1 MSDTTSGPDKTGAT
15 PSDGADA
22 TLPGDESATDAPAEA
37 EVAAEPGVEPGS
49 EPGADPVTDAAG
61 EPLSVDSEAGF
72 AEPDPEPVAAAGPV
86 PAAVAEPFAE
96 PAAEPADVEPEP
108 VAGPK
113 PVAEPEPEPE
123 PVAAVP
129 AAAAVAPEPVVESDV
144 DADAARTA
152 KLDEAVQRANAGAV
166 TSPGS
171 DADADAL
178 AALAVPAVTPSEPTA
193 EPASE
198 PLPEPVAAESVRR
211 ETYIPPSAAAATV
224 GGAATLAPDPLITPS
239 TPPGPPQTIYVQAPV
254 PPKLK
259 GNRGF
264 GVLVAAI
271 GAVAFALIYAAV
283 TYLLLL
289 SRGDQGAATD
299 EFVKFLAGPYWALFW
314 VPTIA
319 LFLGFSLLAA
329 IVNRGPWWTYAVFGL
344 LVGVLVY
351 FSYIG
356 ASLLAVQAWTL
367 TFDEAQTFIGERWL
381 DPFAIVAGVIARE
394 IPIWLGGWIA
404 ARGRTVTE
412 RNRVALE
419 AYDRE
424 LAAGP
429 KPIA

>member
-1 MSDTTSGPDKTGAT
+1 MSDTTSGPDETGAT
-15 PSDGADA
+15 PSDEADA
-22 TLPGDESATDAPAEA
+22 TLPADETASKGSETADEVAGVDEIDEFDGVDDAVTDAP
-37 EVAAEPGVEPGS
+37 
-49 EPGADPVTDAAG
+49 G
-61 EPLSVDSEAGF
+61 EPPVD
-72 AEPDPEPVAAAGPV
+72 
-86 PAAVAEPFAE
+86 E
-96 PAAEPADVEPEP
+96 PAAAAADVEPE
-108 VAGPK
+108 AA
-113 PVAEPEPEPE
+113 AEPEAFAAPEPAPAPE
-123 PVAAVP
+123 PVASDSVEPAPV
-129 AAAAVAPEPVVESDV
+129 AAADPAPEPVADPVPEPASAPEPAADTAV

-152 KLDEAVQRANAGAV
+152 RLDEAVERANAGAA
-166 TSPGS
+166 TSAEPEYEIDYES
-171 DADADAL
+171 AAEPDPAPETL
-178 AALAVPAVTPSEPTA
+178 AAPAVTPSEPT
-193 EPASE
+193 
-198 PLPEPVAAESVRR
+198 PEPFTEPVPDPVTAGSVRR
-211 ETYIPPSAAAATV
+211 ETYIPPGAAATAV
-224 GGAATLAPDPLITPS
+224 GAATLAPEPLITPP
-239 TPPGPPQTIYVQAPV
+239 TPVPPQTIYVQAPV
-254 PPKLK
+254 PPKSK

-319 LFLGFSLLAA
+319 LFLGFALLAA
-329 IVNRGPWWTYAVFGL
+329 IINRGPWWTYAVFGL

-367 TFDEAQTFIGERWL
+367 TFAEAQSFIGERWL
-381 DPFAIVAGVIARE
+381 DPFAIIAGVIARE

-412 RNRVALE
+412 RNRLALE

-429 KPIA
+429 RPVV